1 VFISLTLAGPPSIRY
16 NPSLTPESDF
26 HMPETAFESALA
38 ARTSDMLD
46 ACTKCGKCVE
56 ICPVTGAAGVGDA
69 RPKAVMSGVLDI
81 VRFGD
86 GPQAAKAWASG
97 CALTGDCIAAC
108 PEGINPR
115 FLLAMAR
122 VAMARRSSEP
132 RERRKRGVENFRLV
146 ADGSNVLARMQ
157 LSANELARLGQRAN
171 ERLESGSTVKPGE
184 RPDFVF
190 YTGCNVLKTPHIAL
204 LALDVMDALGVT
216 YKVMGGPSHCC
227 GIVQARTGDVEVSGR
242 VATNSLDKLAEGKAG
257 VISWCA
263 SCHVQFTETTLPTI
277 EKVRGSRPFEMTPF
291 MLFLATR
298 FDDLRPLLRKPVPL
312 KVALHKHPGV
322 KGVVEAGIELLRMV
336 PGIEIVDLHQ
346 PAVGLMS
353 NFLNALPDYKRGLH
367 LAELEAAEAAGVD
380 ALVAIYHPDHR
391 DLCAHERDWP
401 FKIINILDIV
411 GESMGLSHMDS
422 FKRLKIMQDAD
433 TIVADCKDLMVANGV
448 DPAMAREMVVKV
460 MLADQPLPLGRPA
473 A

>member
-1 VFISLTLAGPPSIRY
+1 MT
-16 NPSLTPESDF
+16 
-26 HMPETAFESALA
+26 ETAFESALS
-38 ARTSDMLD
+38 ARTVEMLD
-46 ACTKCGKCVE
+46 ACTRCGKCVE
-56 ICPVTGAAGVGDA
+56 ICPVTAPAGAGNTAPGDVIA
-69 RPKAVMSGVLDI
+69 GVLDI
-81 VRFGD
+81 LRRGE
-86 GPQAAKAWASG
+86 GPEASRAWAKG
-97 CALTGDCIAAC
+97 CALTGDCITAC
-108 PEGINPR
+108 PENINPR

-122 VAMARRSSEP
+122 VALARQSAEP
-132 RERRKRGVENFRLV
+132 RERRKRGVESFRLV
-146 ADGSNVLARMQ
+146 ADGANVLARMQ
-157 LSANELARLGQRAN
+157 LSADELGRLGQRVN
-171 ERLESGSTVKPGE
+171 ERLESGSTAKSGE

-204 LALDVMDALGVT
+204 LALDIMDALGVT

-227 GIVQARTGDVEVSGR
+227 GIVQARAGDVEVSGR
-242 VATNSLDKLAEGKAG
+242 VATNSLDKLAEGKTG

-298 FDDLRPLLRKPVPL
+298 FEDLRPLLRRPVSL
-312 KVALHKHPGV
+312 KVALHKHPGI
-322 KGVVEAGIELLRMV
+322 KGVVEAGLELLRMI

-367 LAELEAAEAAGVD
+367 LAELEAAEAAHVD

-401 FKIINILDIV
+401 FKIVNILDIV
-411 GESMGLSHMDS
+411 GESMGLHHDDH

-433 TIVADCKDLMVANGV
+433 TIIADC
-448 DPAMAREMVVKV
+448 REMVAAHGLDPVLAREVVVKA
-460 MLADQPLPLGRPA
+460 MLSEQPLPLRG
-473 A
+473 